1 MDAAERRRHPRLHLD
16 GRMVGR
22 ATVMTDFRVVA
33 LSETGGSLEMDVPL
47 LPGAVLDLSLQLAHT
62 PVDLRGRVIEVQ
74 PPDGA
79 RAAHLIAVEFEGMSD
94 VDAGLLSSYLQRER
108 QREG

>member
-1 MDAAERRRHPRLHLD
+1 
-16 GRMVGR
+16 
-22 ATVMTDFRVVA
+22 MTDFRVVA
-33 LSETGGSLEMDVPL
+33 LSETGGSIEMDVPL

-74 PPDGA
+74 PPEGA